1 MRNKYRYE
9 LLLILPVPLRNIK
22 GELYIEQQAHH
33 GIRRWLDSFES
44 LIVAAPVIPEFLA
57 QRLPEISWVP
67 VNDLPLTLKIVEL
80 PWAYRVDHFIKCL
93 VSTRELLKLLV
104 DNCRYLQFAVG
115 GLWGDWAAVGA
126 LVAKKKKR
134 KYSIHTDRV
143 EHVVIL
149 QAVKNANLLRKM
161 RIGFESFLMM
171 CLHKT
176 VISSCD
182 LGLFHGMDT
191 FTSYQA
197 WMCRKASYD
206 KHAFCIHDIHDE
218 NLVEPEHLI
227 VSPSLTDISQR
238 GVINIFYAGRFVL
251 DKAPLQW
258 LGVVNLLHQ
267 AAAQFHAVWA
277 GDGPMRAEFESHVKG
292 LGLQSVVETPGFVED
307 RAFLAERYRS
317 ADIFL
322 FTHIT
327 PESPRCLL
335 EALRLGV
342 PIVGY
347 DSAFARDLITHHGGG
362 VLVPCGDQLALAE
375 AVQALIESPAELNQL
390 KNCAIQDGARFT
402 SRAVFEERARLIKAY
417 T

>member
-1 MRNKYRYE
+1 MSNAFKYLM
-9 LLLILPVPLRNIK
+9 LLVLPVPFRRV
-22 GELYIEQQAHH
+22 GTQLYMEQQAHH

-44 LIVAAPVIPEFLA
+44 LIVAAPVMPEWLV
-57 QRLPEISWVP
+57 QRQPEISWVP
-67 VNDLPLTLKIVEL
+67 VNDLPLTVRLVEL
-80 PWAYRVDHFIKCL
+80 PWAYRVDHFFRTLTK
-93 VSTRELLKLLV
+93 TRYVLGQLIDES
-104 DNCRYLQFAVG
+104 RYLQFAVG

-126 LVAKKKKR
+126 LVAQNKKR
-134 KYSIHTDRV
+134 KYSVHTDRV
-143 EHVVIL
+143 EHEVIL
-149 QAVKNANLLRKM
+149 HGAKNASLHRKM
-161 RIGFESFLMM
+161 RVNFESFLMKN
-171 CLHKT
+171 LHKK
-176 VISSCD
+176 VISICD

-191 FTSYQA
+191 YTAYQG
-197 WMCRKASYD
+197 WMGCVDKED

-218 NLVEPEHLI
+218 NLLEPEHTQ
-227 VSPSLTDISQR
+227 VFPNLTNYLSS
-238 GVINIFYAGRFVL
+238 GFVNIFYAGRFVL

-307 RAFLAERYRS
+307 RAFLAQRYCS

-375 AVQALIESPAELNQL
+375 AVQALIDSPEKLNQL